1 MIGSLGEPDVTFIV
15 VSCSR
20 CSLPF
25 SLFAKFIFGQVAG
38 DQFRVP
44 STTDTRERE
53 RPRLSLGSGSF
64 HLVALAEQFFSSSE
78 CFLIKRLS

>member
-53 RPRLSLGSGSF
+53 TEIESWVRFIPFGGSG
-64 HLVALAEQFFSSSE
+64 
-78 CFLIKRLS
+78 